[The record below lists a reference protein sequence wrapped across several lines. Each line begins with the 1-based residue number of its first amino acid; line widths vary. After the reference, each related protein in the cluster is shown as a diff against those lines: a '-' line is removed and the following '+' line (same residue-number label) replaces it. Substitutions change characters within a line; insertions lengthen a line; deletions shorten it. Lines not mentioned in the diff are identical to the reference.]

1 MTFTIQWQ
9 KKGAFITFRG
19 IVTSQDL
26 IDANNYLLSNAN
38 FEQIDYQVFDFSD
51 IEDFQVTT
59 YDMSILGSMDNSQAT
74 FNKMMKV
81 AFVTK
86 DNYVKELITEYKR
99 FMVGTD
105 WKTEI
110 FDDLET
116 AKKWV
121 EKA

>member
-38 FEQIDYQVFDFSD
+38 FEQIDYQVFDFSET
-51 IEDFQVTT
+51 EDFQVTT
-59 YDMSILGSMDNSQAT
+59 YDMSILGSMDNSQAA
-74 FNKMMKV
+74 FNKKMKV

-86 DNYVKELITEYKR
+86 DNYMKELIAEYKR
-99 FMVGTD
+99 FLAKTD
-105 WKTEI
+105 WESEI
-110 FDDLET
+110 FDDQET